1 MAEGIEAGV
10 FPGVPGD
17 EAWRPGG
24 PTFEHCA
31 ICDFNSMCPT
41 DRDRRWAAQRS
52 AVEVAP
58 VRELDAEPDPGL
70 RGLVVPK
77 ELGSEG

>member
-1 MAEGIEAGV
+1 
-10 FPGVPGD
+10 
-17 EAWRPGG
+17 
-24 PTFEHCA
+24 
-31 ICDFNSMCPT
+31 MCPT

-58 VRELDAEPDPGL
+58 VRELAAEPDPDL